1 MTDRH
6 VDSRKGDSP
15 QGRSPDG
22 GTRHND
28 SLDGLIAAPHTP
40 FAENGQLRL
49 EGVEPLAAHLAA
61 TGVAGAFIAGTTGE
75 GLSMSVDERRALA
88 EAWAPAASK
97 HGLRLVVHV
106 GAAAQ
111 CDAVALAEHAKSV
124 KADAIAAMG
133 PPYYRPATVD
143 DLVAFC
149 VPIAAAGGSLPFYYY
164 HIPDW
169 TGVRLPMDAFLRQG
183 RERIATL
190 RGLKFTSSDLAQY
203 QLCARLDGGAFDIL
217 FGSDEIMLAALAVG
231 TRGFVGSTYN
241 FAAPLYH
248 RVRKAFEAG
257 DFAAARALQETSV
270 RMVGEIA
277 ALGFLAASKR
287 LMRYVG
293 VECGPVR
300 SPLAD
305 VPAEKIAALAA
316 SLEKLGAIDLA
327 GTSAAHLVKAS

>member
-1 MTDRH
+1 MTDR
-6 VDSRKGDSP
+6 
-15 QGRSPDG
+15 
-22 GTRHND
+22 
-28 SLDGLIAAPHTP
+28 LEGLIAAPHTP
-40 FAENGQLRL
+40 FAENGKLQLD
-49 EGVEPLAAHLAA
+49 GVEPLAAHLAA

-75 GLSMSVDERRALA
+75 GLSMSVDERRSMA
-88 EAWAPAASK
+88 EAWGPAARK

-111 CDAVALAEHAKSV
+111 CDAIALAEHARRV
-124 KADAIAAMG
+124 EADAIAAMG

-143 DLVAFC
+143 DLVTFC
-149 VPIAAAGGSLPFYYY
+149 EPIAAAAGSLPFYYY

-169 TGVRLPMDAFLRQG
+169 TGVRLPMDAFLRRG
-183 RERIATL
+183 RDRIATL

-203 QLCARLDGGAFDIL
+203 QLCARTDGGAFDIL

-231 TRGFVGSTYN
+231 ARGFVGSTYN

-248 RVRKAFEAG
+248 RIRAAFEAG
-257 DFAAARALQETSV
+257 DFPAAAALQETSV

-287 LMRYVG
+287 LMRCVG
-293 VECGPVR
+293 VDCGPVR

-305 VPAEKIAALAA
+305 VDSSRVEALAGT
-316 SLEKLGAIDLA
+316 LRTLGAIA
-327 GTSAAHLVKAS
+327 